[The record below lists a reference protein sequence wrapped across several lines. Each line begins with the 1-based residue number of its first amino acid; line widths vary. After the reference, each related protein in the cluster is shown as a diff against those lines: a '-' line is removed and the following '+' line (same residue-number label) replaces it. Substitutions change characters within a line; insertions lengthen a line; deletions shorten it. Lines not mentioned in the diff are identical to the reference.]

1 MADNVTVNASGGTA
15 VVATDEVGGAQIQR
29 VKPTWGVDGS
39 ATDVSRTNP
48 LPTSDATDGAL
59 TSSAVSVTTSATALP
74 ASPASGRKRVLIQNL
89 AAVAVYLGSAS
100 VTTANGIEL
109 SPKATLTLPLGSAV
123 LYGRVATGTAD
134 VRVLEF
140 A

>member
-1 MADNVTVNASGGTA
+1 MADNVNISGVGTIPC
-15 VVATDEVGGAQIQR
+15 ATDDIGGVQYQR
-29 VKPTWGVDGS
+29 VKVTYGADGS
-39 ATDVSRTNP
+39 ATDASETNP
-48 LPTSDATDGAL
+48 LPISDATSGAL
-59 TSSAVSVTTSATALP
+59 TSTAVSVTTTATALP
-74 ASPASGRKRVLIQNL
+74 ASPASGRKRILVQNL

-100 VTTANGIEL
+100 VTTSNGIEIA
-109 SPKATLTLPLGSAV
+109 PKGTLLLPLGSSV